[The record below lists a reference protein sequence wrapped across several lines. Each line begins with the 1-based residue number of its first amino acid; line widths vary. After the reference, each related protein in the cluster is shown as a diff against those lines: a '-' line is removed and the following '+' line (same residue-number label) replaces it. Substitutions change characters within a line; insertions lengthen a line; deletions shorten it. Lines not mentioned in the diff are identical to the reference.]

1 LITVLLF
8 FSIPPQLVPAGF
20 PVAALILLVLISC
33 IAMAVGFRIDGPQPA
48 DVQADDAAAPVPS
61 AAQAASP
68 PAGTRT

>member
-48 DVQADDAAAPVPS
+48 RGQVDAAAPPGDP
-61 AAQAASP
+61 AAEAASP
-68 PAGTRT
+68 PSGTRA

>member
-1 LITVLLF
+1 
-8 FSIPPQLVPAGF
+8 
-20 PVAALILLVLISC
+20 VAALILLVLISC